1 MSIALTLGPL
11 RRCRPMRNRKIPPFP
26 LGLLDAFPVNVSAV
40 DTGPRGSC
48 ATARRPPPRS
58 VPSGTL
64 RGAILGPVAGGAA
77 DSNPVTFP
85 GGLLH
90 RSRDPLAAGRPC
102 CTTAPLPGVPPPGGL
117 AGERQT

>member
-1 MSIALTLGPL
+1 
-11 RRCRPMRNRKIPPFP
+11 MRNRKIPPFP

-64 RGAILGPVAGGAA
+64 RGAILGPVAGGAVA
-77 DSNPVTFP
+77 EALAP
-85 GGLLH
+85 
-90 RSRDPLAAGRPC
+90 AAGGI
-102 CTTAPLPGVPPPGGL
+102 TGGYGLMWLVMIVPALGTL
-117 AGERQT
+117 AIALGWSLRGRAQRR